1 MNELNNSDLVHKYY
15 QESDIVIQ
23 GLYEKYKN
31 DPYML
36 SKLRHLLC
44 NQLSNMLDNISKT
57 HEANEVRFE
66 EMSIEKDAFV
76 ETFLNNNNKYLYN
89 SSTENFFLY
98 DSMHYKNITEDDLLY
113 TILSTISQSRQLMS
127 WKQRTRMNIM
137 KRIKDTPILKS
148 VPESDTIQFVLDLLY
163 PAFFESKTKA
173 KYFLC
178 ILGDSLLKKETN
190 LIHFIKPISKNFI
203 QYLNEQSNQYIGI
216 NLNNSFK
223 YKYHEH
229 DYVNCRMVLVNES
242 IKNET
247 LWKSILQNHA
257 LDIICVAS
265 HYSTRYVSSDEF
277 IIKYN
282 NNLELYNSIFYLQER
297 THLDMV
303 KQFVSAYLQL
313 PRSRSGSGELSNISF
328 NNDLVGEI
336 TTTSTIIMSWKNMHF
351 LWKHYLVSLNLSA
364 IMFQQTLKQLLTE
377 YLKDYYFQ
385 DSDLFKG
392 IFSKYLPSIQQFIQ
406 FFDETIVEDGMETDF
421 EIDELLWVFKFW
433 LTKKNESN
441 SQLSD
446 CQILDIIRYYYP
458 NIMVDQD
465 KFIHHIRCTLWDKQM
480 DIQIAIDDMHNNLH
494 NQNLITLTMFQNEIP
509 NEIPNTSI
517 YDMYIYYCKYY
528 NNLYAETLVV
538 QNYLVRPGF
547 IVSKSY
553 FDKYIMDRYAEY
565 VVDVNMLSGQWTM

>member
-1 MNELNNSDLVHKYY
+1 MNELDNSDIVQKYS
-15 QESDIVIQ
+15 QESDIIIH
-23 GLYEKYKN
+23 GLYEKYRN

-36 SKLRHLLC
+36 SKTRHLLC

-66 EMSIEKDAFV
+66 VMSIEKDAFV

-89 SSTENFFLY
+89 SSTETFFLY
-98 DSMHYKNITEDDLLY
+98 DGLHYQNIVEDDLLY
-113 TILSTISQSRQLMS
+113 TILSTISEGRQLMS

-137 KRIKDTPILKS
+137 KRIKETPILKS

-163 PAFFESKTKA
+163 PAFFASKTEA

-178 ILGDSLLKKETN
+178 ILGDSILKKDTN

-203 QYLNEQSNQYIGI
+203 QCLNEQSNQYIGA

-229 DYVNCRMVLVNES
+229 EYVSCRMVLVNDS
-242 IKNET
+242 IKNDT
-247 LWKSILQNHA
+247 LWKHLLQSHA
-257 LDIICVAS
+257 LNIICVAS
-265 HYSTRYVSSDEF
+265 HYSTRYVNSDEF

-282 NNLELYNSIFYLQER
+282 NDLELYNKIFYLQER

-313 PRSRSGSGELSNISF
+313 PRSRSGSGELSNMSSIGDVSA
-328 NNDLVGEI
+328 GEMH
-336 TTTSTIIMSWKNMHF
+336 TMSWKNMHF
-351 LWKHYLVSLNLSA
+351 LWKHYLVSLKLPA
-364 IMFQQTLKQLLTE
+364 IMFQQTLKQLLTDH
-377 YLKDYYFQ
+377 LKEYYFQ
-385 DSDLFKG
+385 DGDLFKG
-392 IFSKYLPSIQQFIQ
+392 IFSKYLPSIQQFMQ

-433 LTKKNESN
+433 LTKKGDAG

-446 CQILDIIRYYYP
+446 YQILDIIRYYYP

-465 KFIHHIRCTLWDKQM
+465 KFIHHIRCTLWDKPM
-480 DIQIAIDDMHNNLH
+480 DIQIAIDDMRNTLH
-494 NQNLITLTMFQNEIP
+494 SQNLVALTMFQNDITP
-509 NEIPNTSI
+509 AIPNTSI
-517 YDMYIYYCKYY
+517 YDMYSHYCKYY
-528 NNLYAETLVV
+528 NSLYAETLVV
-538 QNYLVRPGF
+538 QNDLIRPGF

-553 FDKYIMDRYAEY
+553 FDKYIMDHYAEY
-565 VVDVNMLSGQWTM
+565 LVDVNMLSYRWTVAV

>member
-203 QYLNEQSNQYIGI
+203 QYLNEQSNQGI
-216 NLNNSFK
+216 ENPPQ
-223 YKYHEH
+223 
-229 DYVNCRMVLVNES
+229 
-242 IKNET
+242 T
-247 LWKSILQNHA
+247 W
-257 LDIICVAS
+257 
-265 HYSTRYVSSDEF
+265 
-277 IIKYN
+277 
-282 NNLELYNSIFYLQER
+282 LYGL
-297 THLDMV
+297 
-303 KQFVSAYLQL
+303 
-313 PRSRSGSGELSNISF
+313 
-328 NNDLVGEI
+328 
-336 TTTSTIIMSWKNMHF
+336 
-351 LWKHYLVSLNLSA
+351 
-364 IMFQQTLKQLLTE
+364 
-377 YLKDYYFQ
+377 
-385 DSDLFKG
+385 
-392 IFSKYLPSIQQFIQ
+392 
-406 FFDETIVEDGMETDF
+406 
-421 EIDELLWVFKFW
+421 
-433 LTKKNESN
+433 
-441 SQLSD
+441 
-446 CQILDIIRYYYP
+446 
-458 NIMVDQD
+458 
-465 KFIHHIRCTLWDKQM
+465 
-480 DIQIAIDDMHNNLH
+480 
-494 NQNLITLTMFQNEIP
+494 
-509 NEIPNTSI
+509 
-517 YDMYIYYCKYY
+517 
-528 NNLYAETLVV
+528 
-538 QNYLVRPGF
+538 
-547 IVSKSY
+547 
-553 FDKYIMDRYAEY
+553 
-565 VVDVNMLSGQWTM
+565 